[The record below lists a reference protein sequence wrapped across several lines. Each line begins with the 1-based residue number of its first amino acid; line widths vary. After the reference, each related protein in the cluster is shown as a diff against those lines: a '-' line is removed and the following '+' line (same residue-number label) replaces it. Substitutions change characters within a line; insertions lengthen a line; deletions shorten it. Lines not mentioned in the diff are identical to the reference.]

1 MLPLLLWE
9 QLVVVLWCFW
19 FTYLVYVTV
28 GYMIINYLYD
38 ELLVVELERI
48 EEMKMSVVSKQMQL
62 LFSLVTF
69 TMWTFDKRA

>member
-1 MLPLLLWE
+1 
-9 QLVVVLWCFW
+9 
-19 FTYLVYVTV
+19 
-28 GYMIINYLYD
+28 MIINYLYD

-69 TMWTFDKRA
+69 TM